1 MIVIGLT
8 GGIATGKSTVTAALR
23 DLGVPVID
31 ADQVARQVVEPGQPA
46 LDEIVAAFGPDLLR
60 DDGRLDREKL
70 ASLVFADGAA
80 RQRLNSITHPHILRA
95 IDRQRQEAAAAG
107 QRVLALDVPL
117 LFEAGMDRSVD
128 RVWVVTAS
136 PSQQLQRLMGRDGL
150 TAEEA
155 RRRVESQMPLEEKLR
170 RADAVI
176 DNSGSVEATRTR
188 VRNLLEAL
196 LDSDQDGSR

>member
-155 RRRVESQMPLEEKLR
+155 RRRVESQMPLEEKIR